1 MLSVR
6 MLNRIPAFRG
16 LEEDSVQD
24 LLSVVNRIE
33 VAPYQPI
40 FQEDEDA
47 KKIYFLE
54 SGRVLISIRDGAGGR
69 KTVHV
74 ARPGEC
80 FGWSALVPPYVFFA
94 SAHAQEPSEV
104 DVLDADALRMRM
116 RRHPDLAWNVFEAL
130 AATIAEGL
138 AGTRVQLLAAT
149 LIPPAHAKPD
159 PRHI

>member
-16 LEEDSVQD
+16 LDDESVQD
-24 LLSVVNRIE
+24 LLPVVNRVEI
-33 VAPYQPI
+33 AAYQPI

-54 SGRVLISIRDGAGGR
+54 SGKVIISIRDGAGGR
-69 KTVHV
+69 KTVSV
-74 ARPGEC
+74 VRPGEC
-80 FGWSALVPPYVFFA
+80 FGRSALVPPFVFGA

-104 DVLDADALRMRM
+104 DVIDGDALRLRM
-116 RRHPDLAWNVFEAL
+116 RKHPDLAWSVFEAL
-130 AATIAEGL
+130 AATIAERL
-138 AGTRVQLLAAT
+138 AGTRVQLLTAT
-149 LIPPAHAKPD
+149 LASPLHRKPD